1 MTTREDPEMNVD
13 PKALLRTVAVLAVLA
28 VLPRLVQA
36 VLLRLTGTVVRDV
49 RRQDRPA
56 ALR

>member
-1 MTTREDPEMNVD
+1 MKLH
-13 PKALLRTVAVLAVLA
+13 PKALLRVVAVLAVLA

-56 ALR
+56 SLR